1 MVKEGGGG
9 GNGNDHRKLEVCVVK
24 YLVRSSSTCTWSSYY
39 LHSFEIV
46 ILKTEDCYLNNS
58 TGQEAMKINISYRC
72 FWNFVV
78 YITTPTLFTLTIW
91 SRHHKWGWNIWS
103 NEYKKS
109 LLKPL
114 IAARNKLWFLIIIMG
129 GSKMKQLSDV
139 NWYIWVYMFAWYHQK
154 KIGLMLSVF
163 PFSNFYSTVH
173 FTRFKIKNI
182 FRAYHWCI
190 RIYLKL
196 QDIHI
201 AKSTS
206 SLHVLIFLIRNSF
219 QQSFVAF
226 TFVLV
231 EVIET
236 GWSW

>member
-9 GNGNDHRKLEVCVVK
+9 SNGNDHRKLEVCVVK
-24 YLVRSSSTCTWSSYY
+24 YLVYSSSACTWSSYY

-114 IAARNKLWFLIIIMG
+114 IAARNKLWFLIIIMS

-154 KIGLMLSVF
+154 KIGLMFSVF

-173 FTRFKIKNI
+173 FTRFKIKKI
-182 FRAYHWCI
+182 FRAYHLSI

-196 QDIHI
+196 QNIHI

-206 SLHVLIFLIRNSF
+206 SLHVLIFFNKK
-219 QQSFVAF
+219 
-226 TFVLV
+226 
-231 EVIET
+231 
-236 GWSW
+236 